1 MWNFRVNFES
11 FVIFFICVI
20 YIVYMQVISFQF
32 PRSKI
37 KNPTPEGGGFV
48 MSITTYITY
57 NTSCIIYIYTHMDLE
72 GEFLC
77 VRNVFLIKFI

>member
-1 MWNFRVNFES
+1 
-11 FVIFFICVI
+11 
-20 YIVYMQVISFQF
+20 
-32 PRSKI
+32 
-37 KNPTPEGGGFV
+37 

-77 VRNVFLIKFI
+77 VRNVYLI